1 MNVFSPR
8 TARFICCVLLALE
21 PATLHAQNQAVQPS
35 QTPGAR
41 AAAGENP
48 KYSEQQVQEMISKLQ
63 SRVKKAADTVL
74 GRILKE
80 EDDVHIK
87 FSYLRKPERLDP
99 NQYGS
104 KDDIVIWQ
112 GSLKQIRDK
121 ENGLDKLY
129 ADVDLDLGNALIQQ
143 QINQS
148 VADQV
153 KNELLKSFPWS
164 VIKKKSELMRDFI
177 AEHDDLLTFI
187 DKNWGTWKPGPKAG
201 TTTFD
206 DPHLATTF
214 QDLQTKINATGQ
226 QIEDQYKLMA
236 QQP

>member
-1 MNVFSPR
+1 MVFSPR

-87 FSYLRKPERLDP
+87 FTYFRKPERLDP
-99 NQYGS
+99 NKYES
-104 KDDIVIWQ
+104 KDDIVIWR
-112 GSLKQIRDK
+112 GSLQQLKDK

-129 ADVDLDLGNALIQQ
+129 ADADLDLGNALIQQ
-143 QINQS
+143 QVNQS

-153 KNELLKSFPWS
+153 KNELLKSFPWT

-177 AEHDDLLTFI
+177 AEHDELLTFL
-187 DKNWGTWKPGPKAG
+187 DKNWGTWKPGPKPG
-201 TTTFD
+201 TATFD
-206 DPHLATTF
+206 DTHLATTF
-214 QDLQTKINATGQ
+214 QELQNKINATGQ